1 MNTEDVMDVIEDLK
15 RNNKKAAIARIVE
28 AEGSLPM
35 SRDAKYLVAEDFTI
49 GTIGGVWKMMY
60 IAEQKL

>member
-1 MNTEDVMDVIEDLK
+1 MNTDDIMEAIEDLK
-15 RNNKKAAIARIVE
+15 RNNKKAAVARIVE

-49 GTIGGVWKMMY
+49 GLGKMEAQTDTY
-60 IAEQKL
+60 VEEK